1 MGKWEEIKLK
11 YLITSSRS
19 GVSRKLSTEDIGYY
33 VVRSG
38 NIQNGKFV
46 KEPQK
51 YWYKDDTKGT
61 DLTKYILEDGDILVN
76 FINSIAQIGKAAI
89 FKEIGRDCIFTTNI
103 FQLKLKENL
112 LDRYF
117 LYFSMSEKYS
127 KFISS
132 ITKPAVN
139 QASFT
144 RKNFGELPIPLP
156 PLPKQ
161 KHIVAKLDG
170 LFEKIDRAI
179 GLLEENIAH
188 TEALMR
194 SVLDGIFD
202 KVSQNYKT
210 SPLLKHVDFVGGSQP
225 PKSSFSYEKKEGYV
239 RLIQI
244 RDYKSDK
251 HVVHIKEDSTKKFC
265 EEDDVMIGRY
275 GPPVFQI
282 LRGIKGAYNVALMK
296 AIPDEEV
303 ILKDY
308 LYYFLMNGKIQNY
321 IISISQRSAGQ
332 SGVNKKALE
341 AYEIAIPPLEEQK
354 KIVNTIKTAIPKI
367 NKTQKLTNQNL
378 QNLKALKSSLL
389 DQAFKGEL

>member
-1 MGKWEEIKLK
+1 MVKWKKYIFKDIAKFIDYRGKTPKKTDTGIP
-11 YLITSSRS
+11 LITAKNVRM
-19 GVSRKLSTEDIGYY
+19 GYVSEEPKEFIANEDFEGWMTRGIPK
-33 VVRSG
+33 V
-38 NIQNGKFV
+38 
-46 KEPQK
+46 
-51 YWYKDDTKGT
+51 
-61 DLTKYILEDGDILVN
+61 GDIL
-76 FINSIAQIGKAAI
+76 
-89 FKEIGRDCIFTTNI
+89 FTTEAPLGNVAELTLPYRIALAQRLVTFQPLKDDYISKFLKYYMLSPI
-103 FQLKLKENL
+103 FQRELWREATGTTVKGIKTSILK
-112 LDRYF
+112 
-117 LYFSMSEKYS
+117 
-127 KFISS
+127 KF
-132 ITKPAVN
+132 
-139 QASFT
+139 
-144 RKNFGELPIPLP
+144 EIPLP
-156 PLPKQ
+156 PLPEQ
-161 KHIVAKLDG
+161 KRIVAKLDG
-170 LFEKIDRAI
+170 LFEKIDQAI
-179 GLLEENIAH
+179 SLLEENIAH
-188 TEALMR
+188 TEALMG

-202 KVSQNYKT
+202 KVSENYKT
-210 SPLLKHVDFVGGSQP
+210 VPLLKHVGFVGGSQP

-251 HVVHIKEDSTKKFC
+251 HLVYIKEDSTKKFC

-367 NKTQKLTNQNL
+367 YKTQKLTNQNL

>member
-1 MGKWEEIKLK
+1 MGKWEEVSFEEVVDNFDGKRIPIKASERKNKNGGK
-11 YLITSSRS
+11 YPYYGASGIIDYVDDYIFEGEHLLIS
-19 GVSRKLSTEDIGYY
+19 EDGANLLARVYPIAFKA
-33 VVRSG
+33 
-38 NIQNGKFV
+38 NGKFWV
-46 KEPQK
+46 NNHAHIVQAKNGLTTNDYLEYYFSSIDISDYVTGSAQPKLNQK
-51 YWYKDDTKGT
+51 K
-61 DLTKYILEDGDILVN
+61 L
-76 FINSIAQIGKAAI
+76 NSII
-89 FKEIGRDCIFTTNI
+89 
-103 FQLKLKENL
+103 
-112 LDRYF
+112 
-117 LYFSMSEKYS
+117 
-127 KFISS
+127 
-132 ITKPAVN
+132 
-139 QASFT
+139 
-144 RKNFGELPIPLP
+144 IPLP
-156 PLPKQ
+156 PLPEQ
-161 KHIVAKLDG
+161 KRIVAKLDEV
-170 LFEKIDRAI
+170 FEKIDRAI
-179 GLLEENIAH
+179 CLLEENIRQ
-188 TEALMR
+188 TEALMG

-225 PKSSFSYEKKEGYV
+225 PKSSFSYEKKEDYV

-251 HVVHIKEDSTKKFC
+251 HVVYIKEDSTKKFC

-341 AYEIAIPPLEEQK
+341 AYEIAIPPMEVQK
-354 KIVNTIKTAIPKI
+354 KIVVTIKAAIPKV

-378 QNLKALKSSLL
+378 ENLKALKSSLL
-389 DQAFKGEL
+389 ARAFKGEL

>member
-1 MGKWEEIKLK
+1 MGKWKESQLRSLCKIIGGGTPSKANKEFYNGQIPWATVRDMKSEIIEETEFKITEAAVENSSTNIIKKGSIIIATRVGL
-11 YLITSSRS
+11 
-19 GVSRKLSTEDIGYY
+19 
-33 VVRSG
+33 
-38 NIQNGKFV
+38 GKVCFA
-46 KEPQK
+46 
-51 YWYKDDTKGT
+51 GT
-61 DLTKYILEDGDILVN
+61 DIAINQDLKGIIVNDSINKRYLFYYFKSIEQFLTESGTGATVKGVKLDLVKN
-76 FINSIAQIGKAAI
+76 
-89 FKEIGRDCIFTTNI
+89 
-103 FQLKLKENL
+103 LK
-112 LDRYF
+112 
-117 LYFSMSEKYS
+117 
-127 KFISS
+127 
-132 ITKPAVN
+132 
-139 QASFT
+139 
-144 RKNFGELPIPLP
+144 IPLP
-156 PLPKQ
+156 PLPEQ
-161 KHIVAKLDG
+161 KYIVAKLDS

-188 TEALMR
+188 TEALMG

-251 HVVHIKEDSTKKFC
+251 HVVYIKEDSTKKFC

-341 AYEIAIPPLEEQK
+341 AYEIAIPPLEVQK
-354 KIVNTIKTAIPKI
+354 KIVVTIKAAIPKV

-378 QNLKALKSSLL
+378 ENLKVLKSSLL
-389 DQAFKGEL
+389 DRAFKGEL